1 MLSPFSPA
9 ELVYD
14 HGWWSAYRPA
24 EPWRSAAKIQGA
36 IMRGKAA
43 RATGKQRVRWV
54 LFSTF
59 GLAGGLA
66 VGLGL
71 SEPIEAVVG
80 MMLVTPVVLT
90 IAGSVLG
97 TSQSLALWRF
107 GRSGVLWVAAT
118 AVGLGVG
125 MTLGI
130 VAVETIGRAISGQQV
145 RLMILNP
152 LARVFGLGLVGSITG
167 LGVGLAQR
175 AAVRNHAIGTGP
187 WVLWCTVGFGVGL
200 PGGGLA
206 ADILLGGLRSLAGFA
221 LFLGVAGLLT
231 GLVTAAGAGRVAG
244 APDGRIE
251 TA

>member
-1 MLSPFSPA
+1 MALGGQYPR
-9 ELVYD
+9 
-14 HGWWSAYRPA
+14 GM
-24 EPWRSAAKIQGA
+24 
-36 IMRGKAA
+36 IMRGEAV

-54 LFSTF
+54 LLSTF

-130 VAVETIGRAISGQQV
+130 VAAETIGRSISGQQV
-145 RLMILNP
+145 RLVSLSP
-152 LARVFGLGLVGSITG
+152 LARVWGLGLVGSITG
-167 LGVGLAQR
+167 LAVGLAQR
-175 AAVRNHAIGTGP
+175 AAVRNAASVNGP
-187 WVLWCTVGFGVGL
+187 WVLTCTVGFGVGL

-206 ADILLGGLRSLAGFA
+206 ADLLLGGLRSLAGFA
-221 LFLGVAGLLT
+221 LFLGVAGLIT
-231 GLVTAAGAGRVAG
+231 GLVTAGGAGRVIG
-244 APDGRIE
+244 ARDGRIG
-251 TA
+251 AA